1 MKAEKTRDL
10 KLNDRRHGIKL
21 DVKTWEAIDWL
32 AARAGVKWPE
42 LVQSWVTDDPE
53 SVKVNLTGA
62 IRASLL
68 ADLMEATI
76 VAPRLD
82 EDSLELLK
90 RLETF
95 TGMSP
100 AQTVGKLFPA
110 HLEELWQ
117 YLEWLEQLPERPS
130 KARNLGR
137 YLLQNYGPASLAA
150 DIKRLDPTFQ
160 AESEKVAS
168 IKSGEA

>member
-1 MKAEKTRDL
+1 MKDEKTRDFEL
-10 KLNDRRHGIKL
+10 EGKRRGVRL
-21 DVKTWEAIDWL
+21 DVKTWDAIDWL

-53 SVKVNLTGA
+53 AAKVNLTGA
-62 IRASLL
+62 IRAGVL

-110 HLEELWQ
+110 HLEELWR

-137 YLLQNYGPASLAA
+137 YLLQSYGPVSLIA
-150 DIKRLDPTFQ
+150 DIKRLDPAFQ
-160 AESEKVAS
+160 TESEKVAV
-168 IKSGEA
+168 IKSREA